1 MMKLKSLLTP
11 AALLAVFTLISAPS
25 FAGQSERGRRDRSTA
40 QDSGRTAERAQP
52 RSGATNPRTEP
63 RREATSPR
71 TEPRREATSPRTEPR
86 REATSPRSES
96 RRDAI
101 SPRVDGRQS
110 AGRDFGRNGGASRG
124 ERSFSP
130 RYEPRYAPRYNYA
143 PRYYAPRYS
152 YRPYVFRPRFS
163 IGFGIFSGYP
173 VPYSYSYPY
182 PVPVYGYSAPRG
194 PVVIG
199 PGSNVYGGV
208 SLEITPDD
216 GEVWVDG
223 TYAGVV
229 RDFDGTSQPL
239 TLAAGTHRVEVRAQG
254 YEPLSIDIGV
264 QPGQVIP
271 YRGDM
276 RPY

>member
-1 MMKLKSLLTP
+1 MMNLRSLLTP
-11 AALLAVFTLISAPS
+11 PALLAVFTLISAPS
-25 FAGQSERGRRDRSTA
+25 FADQSERGRRDRSTT

-71 TEPRREATSPRTEPR
+71 N
-86 REATSPRSES
+86 ES

-101 SPRVDGRQS
+101 SPQVDGRRD
-110 AGRDFGRNGGASRG
+110 AGRDFGRNSGASRS

-130 RYEPRYAPRYNYA
+130 RYEPR
-143 PRYYAPRYS
+143 YAPRYS

-163 IGFGIFSGYP
+163 IGFGIFAGYP

-182 PVPVYGYSAPRG
+182 PVPVYGYSPRG
-194 PVVIG
+194 PIVIG
-199 PGSNVYGGV
+199 PGSNIYGGV
-208 SLEITPDD
+208 SLEMTPDD
-216 GEVWVDG
+216 AEVWVDG

-239 TLAAGTHRVEVRAQG
+239 TLAAGTHRVEVRAPG
-254 YEPLSIDIGV
+254 YEPLAIDIGV